1 MPDPQLVL
9 LRHGETE
16 WSRTGR
22 HTGTSDIP
30 LTALGEDQARAA
42 GRTLAGRDFALTL
55 CSPLLR
61 ARRTAELAGH
71 ADAVTDPHLAEWDYG
86 PVEGRT
92 ADDVSREIGRDW
104 LIFRDGVHV
113 VPRAAAPG
121 DVALVGGAGRRD
133 DPTTSGRD
141 ELDEQLADTPGRRV
155 DEGAG
160 AGADRIRVGDEVVSR
175 HALEDRGGGRLAAHA
190 VGHGHQGR
198 GGDHGGGRR
207 APQLHR
213 PGDPVA
219 DGDVAHVGADR

>member
-113 VPRAAAPG
+113 GPRAAAPG
-121 DVALVGGAGRRD
+121 DAGGRHGE
-133 DPTTSGRD
+133 T
-141 ELDEQLADTPGRRV
+141 LDEVAARARAVVERV
-155 DEGAG
+155 EPVLRDGGDVLLVAHG
-160 AGADRIRVGDEVVSR
+160 HLLRVLTAVW
-175 HALEDRGGGRLAAHA
+175 LEMEPDAAA
-190 VGHGHQGR
+190 RFELGTASISVLGHGHGLRTLEGWNQPTG
-198 GGDHGGGRR
+198 
-207 APQLHR
+207 
-213 PGDPVA
+213 
-219 DGDVAHVGADR
+219 